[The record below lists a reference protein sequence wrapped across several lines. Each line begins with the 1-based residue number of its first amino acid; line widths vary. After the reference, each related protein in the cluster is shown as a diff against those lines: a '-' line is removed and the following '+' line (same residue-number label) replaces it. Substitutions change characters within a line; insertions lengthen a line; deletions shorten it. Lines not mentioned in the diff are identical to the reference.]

1 MSTVAGSTRKRAL
14 VGRKH
19 LANSCRR
26 RTGSTGHTER
36 RLQRRRDHR
45 RQSSRL
51 PARVGS
57 ERLACSRHA
66 AIRRVAATARRVRVR
81 VLGGNQRRVLLS
93 VPSRRPPVALGSHK
107 PMDIRLLDAAT
118 GHDRAGDA
126 ARSVVPRSLLG
137 LAGFGRWHHLP
148 VREGR
153 EPRRGSD
160 DDRELP
166 LGSSPE
172 IITAGGCTA
181 VALLDRPSP
190 PTHNPRV
197 PRRSPDRVH
206 P

>member
-1 MSTVAGSTRKRAL
+1 MSTVTGSTRKRAL

-19 LANSCRR
+19 LANSRRR

-36 RLQRRRDHR
+36 RLQSRRDHR

-81 VLGGNQRRVLLS
+81 VLGGNPRRVLLS
-93 VPSRRPPVALGSHK
+93 VPSRRAGRGIGQPQA
-107 PMDIRLLDAAT
+107 D
-118 GHDRAGDA
+118 GHSAPRCGH
-126 ARSVVPRSLLG
+126 RPRSN
-137 LAGFGRWHHLP
+137 GRCCPICRTAISSGARRFRPMAPSP